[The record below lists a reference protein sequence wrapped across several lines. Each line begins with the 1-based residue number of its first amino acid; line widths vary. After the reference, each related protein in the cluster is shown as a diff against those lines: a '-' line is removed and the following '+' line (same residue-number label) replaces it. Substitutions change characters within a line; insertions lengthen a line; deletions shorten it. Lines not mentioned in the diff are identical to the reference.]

1 MLELKNRKEFD
12 ELLQNEKRPIIIDF
26 YASWCGP
33 CKAIAPHFQDLAEM
47 YQNICFIKVNC
58 DIGDDIAEL
67 FQVEALPTFI
77 LLKNRIETARFCGGR
92 QSQLDDLV
100 RKAL

>member
-1 MLELKNRKEFD
+1 MLELSNRKEFD
-12 ELLQNEKRPIIIDF
+12 ELLQKDKRPIILDF

-33 CKAIAPHFQDLAEM
+33 CKAIAPHFQDLSEM
-47 YQNICFIKVNC
+47 YKNVCFVKVNC
-58 DIGDDIAEL
+58 DIADDIAEL

-77 LLKNRIETARFCGGR
+77 LMKNSVEISRFCGGSH
-92 QSQLDDLV
+92 SQLDDLV